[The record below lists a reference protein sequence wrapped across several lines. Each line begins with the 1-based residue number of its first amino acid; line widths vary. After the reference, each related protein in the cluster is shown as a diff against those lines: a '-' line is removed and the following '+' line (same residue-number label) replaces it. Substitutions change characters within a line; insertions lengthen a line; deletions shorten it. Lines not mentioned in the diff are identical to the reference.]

1 MYLGAPQISKLYD
14 HVQGYRMDCMLN
26 KSSRGTDDQFFDGFN
41 EFVYDYYEVETYG
54 NWKDIILE
62 QSFDNELWALDNF
75 FELLDLF
82 YSDARTVPVKKIVI
96 TFFEQVI
103 DGKDLANRLGNAF
116 ESVKQETLN
125 LVKDNLWT
133 NRKSDYDYVLEQL
146 ELKAEA
152 IPELGLILATITD
165 TCKTH

>member
-1 MYLGAPQISKLYD
+1 
-14 HVQGYRMDCMLN
+14 MLN

-125 LVKDNLWT
+125 LVKNNLWT

>member
-1 MYLGAPQISKLYD
+1 MYLGTPQISKLYD
-14 HVQGYRMDCMLN
+14 HVQGYRMACMLN
-26 KSSRGTDDQFFDGFN
+26 RSSKETDDQFFDGFN

-62 QSFDNELWALDNF
+62 QSSDNELWALDNF

-103 DGKDLANRLGNAF
+103 DGMDLANRLGNTF
-116 ESVKQETLN
+116 ESVKKETLN

-152 IPELGLILATITD
+152 IPELGLILANIKD